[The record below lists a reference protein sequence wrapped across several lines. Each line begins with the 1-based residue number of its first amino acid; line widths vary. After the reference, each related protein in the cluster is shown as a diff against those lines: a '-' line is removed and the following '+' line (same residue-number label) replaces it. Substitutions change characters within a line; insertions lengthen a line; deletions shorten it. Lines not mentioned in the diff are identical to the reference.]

1 MRRHSSKRTGSAGRR
16 VGFTLIELLVVIAVI
31 VLLIAILL
39 PALRKAKQ
47 VAQRVVCGNHL
58 RQLAIAWN
66 LYLDDNDGRFYRT
79 TNANLYF
86 GGWIGESGSTGSDD
100 PRPLNS
106 YLGLASVLTSA
117 NDAKVFRCPADRGGK
132 PGAALRQ
139 KVYLVVGTSYQTN
152 IFLVGGAFNWPG
164 WYSPMTTDTTAMGDA
179 IDKRTVNLKRGNVH
193 HTSQLLLIGDYGW
206 INQWKPTPF
215 PDPEWKEIA
224 EWHGRLDHH
233 CMAFL
238 DGHAKFL
245 EIRKGFWVTD
255 EYAVLP
261 FADLYPIGRRIQGE

>member
-1 MRRHSSKRTGSAGRR
+1 MRRNSSKRTGSAGRR
-16 VGFTLIELLVVIAVI
+16 VGFTLIELLVVIAVV

-66 LYLDDNDGRFYRT
+66 LYLDDNDERFYRT
-79 TNANLYF
+79 TNANLYY
-86 GGWIGESGSTGSDD
+86 GGWRGSKDVA
-100 PRPLNS
+100 PRVLNN
-106 YLGLASVLTSA
+106 YLSLAADLASE
-117 NDAKVFRCPADRGGK
+117 NDAKVFRCPADRGGM
-132 PGAALRQ
+132 PGATLRQ
-139 KVYLVVGTSYQTN
+139 KVYQVIGTSYQTN
-152 IFLVGGAFNWPG
+152 IFLVGGALSFPL
-164 WYSPMTTDTTAMGDA
+164 WYSPMTADTTALGDA
-179 IDKRTVNLKRGNVH
+179 INQRIVNLKRGNVH
-193 HTSQLLLIGDYGW
+193 NASQLLLIGDYGW

-215 PDPEWKEIA
+215 PDPEWKQIA
-224 EWHGRLDHH
+224 EWHGRPDYH

-245 EIRKGFWVTD
+245 EIRKGFWVTG

-261 FADLYPIGRRIQGE
+261 FADLYPVGRRIQGE

>member
-47 VAQRVVCGNHL
+47 VAQRVVCGSHL
-58 RQLAIAWN
+58 KQLAVGWN
-66 LYLDDNDGRFYRT
+66 LYLDDNDGYFYRT
-79 TNANLYF
+79 TSANLYY
-86 GGWIGESGSTGSDD
+86 GGWRGSKDVA
-100 PRPLNS
+100 PRVLNN
-106 YLGLASVLTSA
+106 YLSLAADLVSE
-117 NDAKVFRCPADRGGK
+117 NDAKVFLCPADRGGM

-139 KVYLVVGTSYQTN
+139 KVYLVIGTSYQTN
-152 IFLVGGAFNWPG
+152 IFLVGGPKFDFPL
-164 WYSPMTTDTTAMGDA
+164 WYSPMTADTTALGDA
-179 IDKRTVNLKRGNVH
+179 INQRIVNLKRGNVDNA
-193 HTSQLLLIGDYGW
+193 SQLLLIGDYGW

-224 EWHGRLDHH
+224 EWHGRSDYH

-238 DGHAKFL
+238 DGHVKFM
-245 EIRKGFWVTD
+245 EIRKGLWVGD
-255 EYAVLP
+255 EYTVVPWAE
-261 FADLYPIGRRIQGE
+261 LYPLARKVQGE